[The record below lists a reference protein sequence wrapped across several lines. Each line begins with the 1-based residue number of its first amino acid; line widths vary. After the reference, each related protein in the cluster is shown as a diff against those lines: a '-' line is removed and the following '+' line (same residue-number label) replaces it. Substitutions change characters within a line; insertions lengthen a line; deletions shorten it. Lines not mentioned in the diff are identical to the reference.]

1 MGVLWHKLRRAIT
14 ATAGQ
19 FAAMAILI
27 ALGVGC
33 YYGMNLALSNLIRV
47 QADFYRETR
56 AADHYFHVQRAP
68 VTVLRLIEAL
78 PGVEQVT
85 GRIQEDVKVMEN
97 GVPRGIGRM
106 LSFEPG
112 EMEPVNG
119 FRVLAGV
126 APTEENLRADFGIKA
141 YVDSQYFAAHQLQ
154 VGSELSIIARKRQ
167 ALIIVEGSATSPD
180 YLFKMRSNRDFPDR
194 RDFIVLH
201 VPRRNAEKILDM
213 EGEVN
218 QVLVR
223 FSGGANALMVQDSIR
238 SLLEPYGL
246 IADYASKE
254 QASVKHVASQID
266 GLKSST
272 ALLPTG
278 FFAAAAGIM
287 YICLHRYISL
297 QQRQIGV
304 MKALGC
310 TTRTV
315 TIFYAAYALAVTL
328 TGMLLGITVGSVLG
342 ADSFGTFAGLLALPG
357 RYESTGPAIL
367 AAIIMGSVLA
377 GIGVSMLSA
386 RKIASLKPSE
396 ALSAAVAFNRSRPN
410 PAVGTWQ
417 QGLLS
422 SWKMTLRSITRN
434 RGRFAVTA
442 TGLTIT
448 VAMLVLSLCYL
459 DSRHCLSLRF
469 FTQEN
474 RYDYY
479 VGLNN
484 TVKSGDVLY
493 LRDWDGIRDVEPV
506 LEINA
511 SFSPLQREGEQRE
524 PKEGIILGVKPDGR
538 MLQPFDAAER
548 PLSIPEEGILLNSK
562 VAEKLGLSVGDW
574 VQLRTRSLRGDSY
587 RDVFRV
593 VGIAEQDLGGVSFL
607 SQAAAQRLVRERDA
621 VNVLLLKTDRES
633 LRNLEERLLEIPE
646 VACTQSK
653 AARVEIFAELVGS
666 MTYFT
671 YIMIATAGLLGVTI
685 VFLTSLLNLSDRQR
699 ELATL
704 RVIGWSLDQVALLL
718 FNEIVLTL
726 ALALLLGFP
735 LGKKAGFSFLAAAS
749 NESFTWPL
757 IVYPSTY
764 FIAAGLTALF
774 AVAGHLL
781 AMLRIKRLAMVEVLN
796 NRD

>member
-1 MGVLWHKLRRAIT
+1 MGVLWHKLTRAIT
-14 ATAGQ
+14 ETAGQ

-33 YYGMNLALSNLIRV
+33 YYGMNLALSNLTRV

-68 VTVLRLIEAL
+68 VTVLHLIEAV

-97 GVPRGIGRM
+97 GVPLGIGRM

-112 EMEPVNG
+112 ETAPVNG
-119 FRVLAGV
+119 FRVVAGSN
-126 APTEENLRADFGIKA
+126 PTEENLRADFGIKA
-141 YVDSQYFAAHQLQ
+141 YVDSQYFAAHRLQ
-154 VGSELSIIARKRQ
+154 TGAELSVLARKRQ
-167 ALIIVEGSATSPD
+167 ALIIVEGAATSPD
-180 YLFKMRSNRDFPDR
+180 YLFKMRSSRDFPDR
-194 RDFIVLH
+194 RDFAVFH
-201 VPRRNAEKILDM
+201 VPRRNAERILNM

-223 FSGGANALMVQDSIR
+223 FSGGANALMTADSIR

-246 IADYASKE
+246 VASYASEE

-266 GLKSST
+266 GLKAST
-272 ALLPTG
+272 AIVPTG

-304 MKALGC
+304 MKSLGC
-310 TTRTV
+310 NTRMV
-315 TIFYAAYALAVTL
+315 TIYFAAYALVVTL
-328 TGMLLGITVGSVLG
+328 TGMLLGLAAGSVLG
-342 ADSFGTFAGLLALPG
+342 ADSFATFAGLLALPG
-357 RYESTGPAIL
+357 GYEATGPAVL
-367 AAIIMGSVLA
+367 AAIIIGSLLV
-377 GIGVSMLSA
+377 GVGVSLLSA
-386 RKIASLKPSE
+386 RKIAGLQPSE
-396 ALSAAVAFNRSRPN
+396 ALRAAVAFNRPRSN
-410 PAVGTWQ
+410 AAAGTWQ
-417 QGLLS
+417 QGLFS
-422 SWKMTLRSITRN
+422 SWKMTLRSIDRN

-442 TGLTIT
+442 TGLTVT

-459 DSRHCLSLRF
+459 DSRHYLSSRF

-479 VGLNN
+479 VGLND
-484 TVKSGDVLY
+484 TFKSGDVAF
-493 LRDWDGIRDVEPV
+493 LRDWDGISDVEPV

-511 SFSPLQREGEQRE
+511 RFLSLRGEGAHRE
-524 PKEGIILGVKPDGR
+524 PKEGVILGVNPAGR
-538 MLQPFDAAER
+538 LLQPFDAAER

-562 VAEKLGLSVGDW
+562 VAEKLGLSVGDR
-574 VQLRTRSLRGDSY
+574 VQVRTRPLRGDSY
-587 RDVFRV
+587 QDVFRV
-593 VGIAEQDLGGVSFL
+593 IGIAQQDLGGVSFL

-633 LRNLEERLLEIPE
+633 FRNLEQRLLEIPG
-646 VACTQSK
+646 VAYAQSK
-653 AARVEIFAELVGS
+653 AAWVEIFAQLVGS

-671 YIMIATAGLLGVTI
+671 YIMIAIAGLLGVTI
-685 VFLTSLLNLSDRQR
+685 VFLTSVLNLSDRQR

-718 FNEIVLTL
+718 FSEIVLTL

-735 LGKKAGFSFLAAAS
+735 LGKKAGFSFLTAAS

-757 IVYPSTY
+757 VVYPSTY

-781 AMLRIKRLAMVEVLN
+781 AIRRIKYLPMVEVLN

>member
-1 MGVLWHKLRRAIT
+1 MGVLWHKLARAIT
-14 ATAGQ
+14 ETAGQ
-19 FAAMAILI
+19 FAAMAVLI

-33 YYGMNLALSNLIRV
+33 YYGMNLALSNLTRV
-47 QADFYRETR
+47 QADFYQDTR

-68 VTVLRLIEAL
+68 VTVLRSIESL

-85 GRIQEDVKVMEN
+85 GRIQEDVKVMED
-97 GVPRGIGRM
+97 GVPRGVGRM

-112 EMEPVNG
+112 ETAPVNG
-119 FRVLAGV
+119 FCVVAGPV
-126 APTEENLRADFGIKA
+126 PTEENLRADFGIKA
-141 YVDSQYFAAHQLQ
+141 YVDSQYFAAHRLQ
-154 VGSELSIIARKRQ
+154 AGAELSIMARKRQ
-167 ALIIVEGSATSPD
+167 ALIIVEGAATSPD
-180 YLFKMRSNRDFPDR
+180 YLFKMRSDRDFPDR
-194 RDFIVLH
+194 RDFAVFH

-223 FSGGANALMVQDSIR
+223 FSGGANALLVADSIR
-238 SLLEPYGL
+238 NLLEPYGL
-246 IADYASKE
+246 VASYASKE

-266 GLKSST
+266 GLRSST
-272 ALLPTG
+272 AIVPTG

-287 YICLHRYISL
+287 YMCLHRYISL

-310 TTRTV
+310 ETRTV
-315 TIFYAAYALAVTL
+315 TVYFAAYALAVTL
-328 TGMLLGITVGSVLG
+328 AGMLLGLAAGSVLG
-342 ADSFGTFAGLLALPG
+342 ADSFATFAGLLALPG
-357 RYESTGPAIL
+357 RYEATGPAIL
-367 AAIIMGSVLA
+367 AAIIIGSVLA
-377 GIGVSMLSA
+377 GIGVSLLSA
-386 RKIASLKPSE
+386 RKIAGLQPSE
-396 ALSAAVAFNRSRPN
+396 ALSAAVAYNRSRPN
-410 PAVGTWQ
+410 TAAGTWQ
-417 QGLLS
+417 QGLFS
-422 SWKMTLRSITRN
+422 SWKMTLRSIARN

-442 TGLTIT
+442 TGLTVT

-459 DSRHCLSLRF
+459 DSRHYLSVRF

-484 TVKSGDVLY
+484 AVKSGDVLY

-511 SFSPLQREGEQRE
+511 SFSPLQREGAQRE
-524 PKEGIILGVKPDGR
+524 PKEGVIFGVNPAGR
-538 MLQPFDAAER
+538 MLQPFNAAGR
-548 PLSIPEEGILLNSK
+548 ALAIPEEGILLNSK
-562 VAEKLGLSVGDW
+562 VAEKLGLSVGDR
-574 VQLRTRSLRGDSY
+574 VQIRTRPLRGDSY
-587 RDVFRV
+587 QDAFRV
-593 VGIAEQDLGGVSFL
+593 VGIAQQDLGGVSFM
-607 SQAAAQRLVRERDA
+607 SQAAVQRLVRERDA
-621 VNVLLLKTDRES
+621 INVLLLKTDRES
-633 LRNLEERLLEIPE
+633 FPNLELRLLAIPE
-646 VACTQSK
+646 VAYAQSK
-653 AARVEIFAELVGS
+653 AAWVEIFAQLVGS

-671 YIMIATAGLLGVTI
+671 CIMIAIAGLLGVTI
-685 VFLTSLLNLSDRQR
+685 VFLTSVLNLSDRQR

-704 RVIGWSLDQVALLL
+704 RVIGWSLDQVAVLL

-735 LGKKAGFSFLAAAS
+735 LGKSAGFSFLTAAS

-781 AMLRIKRLAMVEVLN
+781 AMLRIKHLSVVEVLN